1 MQFSRRSFLGLGLAL
16 GGGLAAPLGASSG
29 AHAAPA
35 IHVYKG
41 RGCGCC
47 TAWVEILRAE
57 GFSVTDQEIPPADLV
72 MIKVK
77 HGVPQEL
84 SSCHTALIDGYV
96 VEGHVPAADIR
107 RLLAERPDALGLTVP
122 EMPYGSP
129 GMGPESEREA
139 YDVILFGKDGKRDVF
154 SHYPAAA

>member
-16 GGGLAAPLGASSG
+16 GGGLIAPLG

-35 IHVYKG
+35 VHVFKG

-47 TAWVEILRAE
+47 TAWVEILREE
-57 GFSVTDQEIPPADLV
+57 GFSVTDEEVHPADLV
-72 MIKVK
+72 KIKME
-77 HGVPQEL
+77 HGVPQAL
-84 SSCHTALIDGYV
+84 SSCHTAVIDGYV

-107 RLLAERPDALGLTVP
+107 RLIAERPDALGLAVP

-139 YDVILFGKDGKRDVF
+139 YDVILFGRNGKRGVF

>member
-16 GGGLAAPLGASSG
+16 GGGLVAPTFAFAGPS
-29 AHAAPA
+29 

-47 TAWVEILRAE
+47 SAWVEILREE
-57 GFSVTDQEIPPADLV
+57 GFSVSDEEVTPADLV
-72 MIKVK
+72 MTKVEN
-77 HGVPQEL
+77 GVPQEL
-84 SSCHTALIDGYV
+84 SSCHTAIIDGYV

-107 RLLAERPDALGLTVP
+107 RLIAERPDALGLTVP

-129 GMGPESEREA
+129 GMGPENEREA
-139 YDVILFGKDGKRDVF
+139 YDVILFGRDGRREVF
-154 SHYPAAA
+154 THYPAAA